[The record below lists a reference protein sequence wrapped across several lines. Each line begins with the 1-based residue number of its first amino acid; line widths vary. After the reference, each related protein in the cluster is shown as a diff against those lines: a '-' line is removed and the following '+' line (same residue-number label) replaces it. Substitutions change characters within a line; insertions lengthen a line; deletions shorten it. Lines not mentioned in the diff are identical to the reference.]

1 MYYRVGRADVSTAR
15 AQIEDAFDGL
25 KRRHAGLDARLLR
38 RVPSDEDPQTW
49 MEVYTHPGGVTP
61 DLQAA
66 IESAVRAMPG
76 ARIGTR
82 HLEVFEPL
90 ADRGNR

>member
-1 MYYRVGRADVSTAR
+1 MYYCVGRTDVATAL
-15 AQIEDAFDGL
+15 AQVEDAFDAL
-25 KRRHAGLDARLLR
+25 KRNHAGLDARLLR
-38 RVPSDEDPQTW
+38 RAQSDEDPETW

-66 IESAVRAMPG
+66 IESAVCAMPG
-76 ARIGTR
+76 ARIGSR

-90 ADRGNR
+90 ADRGTR